1 VVVSHQV
8 GGDLAGTLD
17 MLAATLR
24 ERAQVEERIMAL
36 TAMGRMQGRV
46 MMVLPVAVG
55 GMLYLQQPL
64 IMVRLVTEPI
74 GWAVIALAA
83 GMMGVASVA
92 IRRIVA
98 IDV

>member
-1 VVVSHQV
+1 
-8 GGDLAGTLD
+8 

-46 MMVLPVAVG
+46 MMVLPIAIG